1 MWLFYEDGADAVT
14 KNSPENV
21 NKLLQG
27 MGVEGQAEI
36 EQERSV
42 VGTAG
47 ILQTQEPK

>member
-1 MWLFYEDGADAVT
+1 MWLFSEDGADAVT

-36 EQERSV
+36 EP
-42 VGTAG
+42 GTQCGSDSWNSAN
-47 ILQTQEPK
+47 TRA